1 MFQTFVGKQE
11 EGVCPGFV
19 WQLGRLHKPLLNRR
33 ICINCS
39 LDDLLSDPLVIMLI
53 RFPSLPSPS
62 FCPVAQFSFHSSSLN
77 LVIKRPRKPWNWQ
90 TCRTKQ
96 QSSTTTITTTITII
110 RLIDGEEFI
119 RVSRVME
126 WPQLNL
132 DLQVL
137 GLTFPRSSG
146 HGDSLFTALVI
157 SRGTSSSG
165 AGFHPQDTRFPSR
178 GLHAP
183 RNNNP
188 ACSARREG
196 KHSAG
201 SQRLIL
207 WIRHGV

>member
-96 QSSTTTITTTITII
+96 QSSTITILHYYYYYYHSI
-110 RLIDGEEFI
+110 NRRRRIYS
-119 RVSRVME
+119 RVSRNGMA
-126 WPQLNL
+126 PIKSR
-132 DLQVL
+132 
-137 GLTFPRSSG
+137 FASSRSHFS
-146 HGDSLFTALVI
+146 TVE
-157 SRGTSSSG
+157 R
-165 AGFHPQDTRFPSR
+165 TRR
-178 GLHAP
+178 
-183 RNNNP
+183 
-188 ACSARREG
+188 
-196 KHSAG
+196 
-201 SQRLIL
+201 
-207 WIRHGV
+207 